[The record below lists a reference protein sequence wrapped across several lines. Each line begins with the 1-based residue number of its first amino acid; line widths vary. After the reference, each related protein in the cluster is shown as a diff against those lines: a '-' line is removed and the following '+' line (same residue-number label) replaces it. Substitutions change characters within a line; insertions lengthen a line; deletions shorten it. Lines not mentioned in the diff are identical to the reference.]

1 MHYLKRRDTK
11 PSDKKQEADLPWNVY
26 VLSFM
31 LDQQ

>member
-1 MHYLKRRDTK
+1 MHYLKGEMQK
-11 PSDKKQEADLPWNVY
+11 LFGKKQEDDLPWNVY